1 MSSTRRAS
9 YDAKI
14 YSFRLMWPPPW
25 QLYAPPYGYPP
36 PKSEL
41 KMLESLKEELELERE
56 ALSQEI
62 ENIEK
67 RIEGLTKIIEEG
79 GSLTAAPTGT
89 TSTWGPAPYEPT
101 LTVERER
108 EMLERRAE
116 SLERQIDAAKK
127 LEELSKENNV

>member
-14 YSFRLMWPPPW
+14 YPFRLMWPPPW

-41 KMLESLKEELELERE
+41 KMLESLKEGLEFERA

-67 RIEGLTKIIEEG
+67 RIEKLTKIIEEG
-79 GSLTAAPTGT
+79 GSLTAAP
-89 TSTWGPAPYEPT
+89 TWGPAPYEPT

-116 SLERQIDAAKK
+116 ILERQIDAAKK